1 MSTSL
6 REKLAVPPG
15 PVDLRSIDPA
25 ATPGAPGDKKG
36 VEALLPEHDAELAD
50 LQEQVV
56 AMAEVEGSRKRL
68 LLVLQGM
75 DCCGKDGAI
84 KRGLQG
90 MNPKWTHIKGFGAPT
105 EEEREHHFLWR
116 IRRELPTPGAI
127 GVFARSHY
135 EDIVAVRVRGLA
147 SEEVW
152 RPRFEEIN
160 AFERQLADDGCAI
173 VKVFMHISRD
183 YQQER
188 QLRRLRRV
196 DKRWKFDP
204 GDLDDRARWDEY
216 MEAYGEVLERC
227 SSHQAP
233 WYVLPSDTKWYRNWA
248 VSQLVR
254 ETLEDLDPH
263 WPPRPELDLPALEA
277 RLLAS

>member
-1 MSTSL
+1 MSL
-6 REKLAVPPG
+6 REMLAVPPG
-15 PVDLRSIDPA
+15 PVDLRSIDTT
-25 ATPGAPGDKKG
+25 ATPGDHGGKKG
-36 VEALLPEHDAELAD
+36 VEALRPELDAELAD

-105 EEEREHHFLWR
+105 EQELEHHFLWR
-116 IRRELPTPGAI
+116 IRRELPGPGVV

-135 EDIVAVRVRGLA
+135 EDVVAVRVRGLA
-147 SEEVW
+147 PEEVW

-204 GDLDDRARWDEY
+204 GDLDDRALWNEY
-216 MEAYGEVLERC
+216 MVAYGEVLERC
-227 SSHQAP
+227 STHQAP
-233 WYVLPSDTKWYRNWA
+233 WYVLPSDNKWYRNWA
-248 VSQLVR
+248 VSELLR
-254 ETLEDLDPH
+254 ETLLDLDPH
-263 WPPRPELDLPALEA
+263 WPPRPELDLAALEA
-277 RLLAS
+277 RLLAD

>member
-1 MSTSL
+1 MSL
-6 REKLAVPPG
+6 REMLAVPPG
-15 PVDLRSIDPA
+15 PVDLRSIDTT
-25 ATPGAPGDKKG
+25 ATPGDHGGKKG
-36 VEALLPEHDAELAD
+36 VQALRPELDAELAD

-105 EEEREHHFLWR
+105 EQELEHHFLWR
-116 IRRELPTPGAI
+116 IRRELPAPGVV

-147 SEEVW
+147 PEEVW

-204 GDLDDRARWDEY
+204 GDLDDRALWNEY
-216 MEAYGEVLERC
+216 MDAYGEVLERC
-227 SSHQAP
+227 STHQAP
-233 WYVLPSDTKWYRNWA
+233 WYVLPSDNKWYRNWA
-248 VSQLVR
+248 VSELLR
-254 ETLEDLDPH
+254 ETLLDLDPH

-277 RLLAS
+277 RLLAD